1 MAKPSTKTNKLDN
14 IGDLQTIL
22 ANNLLDLVS
31 KRKNGKLVEQDLQ
44 YSRTLINNSSKILT
58 ATRLQLEYIK
68 VRKATKERIAFLE
81 ASKIKK

>member
-1 MAKPSTKTNKLDN
+1 MAKTSTKTNKLDN

-31 KRKNGKLVEQDLQ
+31 KRTNGKLVEQDLQ

-68 VRKATKERIAFLE
+68 VKNATKERIAFLE
-81 ASKIKK
+81 AAKIKK

>member
-1 MAKPSTKTNKLDN
+1 MAKTSTKTNKIDN

-31 KRKNGKLVEQDLQ
+31 KRTNGKLVEQDLQ

-68 VRKATKERIAFLE
+68 VKNATKEKIAFLE
-81 ASKIKK
+81 AAKIKK

>member
-1 MAKPSTKTNKLDN
+1 MAKTSTKTNKLDN

-44 YSRTLINNSSKILT
+44 YSRTLINNSGKILT
-58 ATRLQLEYIK
+58 ATKLQLEYIRIK
-68 VRKATKERIAFLE
+68 KATKERIAFLE

>member
-1 MAKPSTKTNKLDN
+1 MAKTSTKTNKLDN

-44 YSRTLINNSSKILT
+44 YSRTLINNSGKILT
-58 ATRLQLEYIK
+58 ATKLQLEYIK
-68 VRKATKERIAFLE
+68 VKKATKERIAFLE

>member
-1 MAKPSTKTNKLDN
+1 MAKTSTKTNKLDN

-31 KRKNGKLVEQDLQ
+31 KRTSGKLVEQDLQ
-44 YSRTLINNSSKILT
+44 YSRTLINNSSKMLT

-68 VRKATKERIAFLE
+68 VKNATKGRIAFLE
-81 ASKIKK
+81 VAKIKK

>member
-1 MAKPSTKTNKLDN
+1 MAKTSTKTNKLDN

-31 KRKNGKLVEQDLQ
+31 KRTNGKLVEQDLQ

-68 VRKATKERIAFLE
+68 VKNATKERIAFLE
-81 ASKIKK
+81 TTKIKK

>member
-1 MAKPSTKTNKLDN
+1 MAKTKTNKIDN

-22 ANNLLDLVS
+22 SNNLLDLVS
-31 KRKNGKLVEQDLQ
+31 KRTNGKLVEQDLQ

-68 VRKATKERIAFLE
+68 VKKATKERIAFLE

>member
-1 MAKPSTKTNKLDN
+1 MAKTSTKTNKLDN

-44 YSRTLINNSSKILT
+44 YSRTLINNSSKMLT

-68 VRKATKERIAFLE
+68 VKNATKERIAFLE
-81 ASKIKK
+81 ISKIKK

>member
-1 MAKPSTKTNKLDN
+1 MAKTSTKTNKLDN

-68 VRKATKERIAFLE
+68 VKKATKERIAFLE

>member
-1 MAKPSTKTNKLDN
+1 MAKTSTKTNKLDN

-68 VRKATKERIAFLE
+68 VKNATKEKIAFLE
-81 ASKIKK
+81 VSKIKK

>member
-1 MAKPSTKTNKLDN
+1 MAKTSTKTSKIDN

-31 KRKNGKLVEQDLQ
+31 KRTNGKLVEQDLQ

-68 VRKATKERIAFLE
+68 VKNATKERIAFLE
-81 ASKIKK
+81 AAKIKK

>member
-1 MAKPSTKTNKLDN
+1 MAKTSTKTNKLDN
-14 IGDLQTIL
+14 IDDLQTIL
-22 ANNLLDLVS
+22 ANNLLDLTS

-68 VRKATKERIAFLE
+68 VKKATKERIAFLE

>member
-1 MAKPSTKTNKLDN
+1 MAKTSTKTNKLDN

-22 ANNLLDLVS
+22 ANNLLDLAS

-68 VRKATKERIAFLE
+68 VKNATKEKIAFLE
-81 ASKIKK
+81 VSKIKK

>member
-1 MAKPSTKTNKLDN
+1 MAKTSTKTNKLDN

-31 KRKNGKLVEQDLQ
+31 KRTNGKLVEQDLQ
-44 YSRTLINNSSKILT
+44 YSRTLINNSGKILT
-58 ATRLQLEYIK
+58 ATKLQLEYIRIK
-68 VRKATKERIAFLE
+68 KATKERIAFLE

>member
-1 MAKPSTKTNKLDN
+1 MAKTSTKTNKLDN

-22 ANNLLDLVS
+22 ANNLLDLAS

-68 VRKATKERIAFLE
+68 VKKATKERIAFLE

>member
-44 YSRTLINNSSKILT
+44 YSRTLINNSGKKTVKKSDKT
-58 ATRLQLEYIK
+58 NVEYQ
-68 VRKATKERIAFLE
+68 EYY
-81 ASKIKK
+81 KIKLSKFDL

>member
-44 YSRTLINNSSKILT
+44 YSRTLINNSGKILT
-58 ATRLQLEYIK
+58 ATKLQLEYIRIK
-68 VRKATKERIAFLE
+68 KATKERIAFLE

>member
-22 ANNLLDLVS
+22 ANNLLDLAS

-68 VRKATKERIAFLE
+68 VKKATKERIAFLE

>member
-1 MAKPSTKTNKLDN
+1 MAKTSTKTNKLDN

-68 VRKATKERIAFLE
+68 VKNATKERIAFLE
-81 ASKIKK
+81 TTKIKK

>member
-1 MAKPSTKTNKLDN
+1 MAKTSTKTSKIDN

-31 KRKNGKLVEQDLQ
+31 KRTNGKLVEQDLQ
-44 YSRTLINNSSKILT
+44 YSRTLINNSSKMLT

-68 VRKATKERIAFLE
+68 VKNATKERIAFLE
-81 ASKIKK
+81 AAKIKK

>member
-68 VRKATKERIAFLE
+68 VKKATKERIAFLE

>member
-1 MAKPSTKTNKLDN
+1 MAKTSTKTNKLDN

-31 KRKNGKLVEQDLQ
+31 KRTNGKLVEQDLQ

-58 ATRLQLEYIK
+58 ATKLQLEYIK
-68 VRKATKERIAFLE
+68 VKNATKERIAFLE
-81 ASKIKK
+81 TTKVKK

>member
-1 MAKPSTKTNKLDN
+1 MAKTSTKTNKLDN

-22 ANNLLDLVS
+22 ANNLLDLTS

-44 YSRTLINNSSKILT
+44 YSRTLINNSGKILT
-58 ATRLQLEYIK
+58 ATKLQLEYIRIK
-68 VRKATKERIAFLE
+68 KATKERIAFLE

>member
-1 MAKPSTKTNKLDN
+1 MAKTSTKTNKIDN

-31 KRKNGKLVEQDLQ
+31 KRTNGKLVEQDLQ
-44 YSRTLINNSSKILT
+44 YSRTLINASSKIIT

-68 VRKATKERIAFLE
+68 VKKATKEKIAFLE
-81 ASKIKK
+81 VNKIKK

>member
-1 MAKPSTKTNKLDN
+1 MAKTSTKTNKLDN

-44 YSRTLINNSSKILT
+44 YSRTLINNSGKILT
-58 ATRLQLEYIK
+58 STKLQLEYIRIK
-68 VRKATKERIAFLE
+68 KATKERIAFLE

>member
-1 MAKPSTKTNKLDN
+1 MAKTSTKTNKLDN

-44 YSRTLINNSSKILT
+44 YSRTLINNSGKMLT
-58 ATRLQLEYIK
+58 ATKLQLEYIRVK
-68 VRKATKERIAFLE
+68 KATKERIAFLE